1 MGIFWAYDWA
11 FSGQVWDAEVMPR
24 SGTAAANAT
33 TADVL
38 AEEVKVLLR
47 VGLPVRLERC
57 GPNLLGLQGV
67 KARSSNPDVPGSRAR
82 ALDGLLRE
90 QLDRLENGEL
100 AEAARLLFGAQVST
114 SGATLTARRVMAAA
128 ASGYEVHHFR
138 KRIEPRLL
146 ELLAWQLRRDSEA
159 FTTRH
164 AEPPELHAASGRL
177 VLPAD
182 VFAWEAA
189 EHQHALASLWGAVY
203 LLRAQL
209 LTVARLASMDATG
222 QDLAAAVALWRHAL
236 VLRAAHAYRSA
247 YGAVLLHAATKLGP
261 EEIAASAGWTPPLT
275 AAQELLLTELAD
287 PEEGRDA
294 FAARLAFAEG
304 STELVAAWRQA
315 LIGRQDGSHKK
326 QGHHA

>member
-1 MGIFWAYDWA
+1 M
-11 FSGQVWDAEVMPR
+11 
-24 SGTAAANAT
+24 
-33 TADVL
+33 
-38 AEEVKVLLR
+38 
-47 VGLPVRLERC
+47 
-57 GPNLLGLQGV
+57 
-67 KARSSNPDVPGSRAR
+67 
-82 ALDGLLRE
+82 
-90 QLDRLENGEL
+90 DRLENSEL

-114 SGATLTARRVMAAA
+114 SGSTLTARRAMAAA

-159 FTTRH
+159 FATRH
-164 AEPPELHAASGRL
+164 AEPPELHATSGRL
-177 VLPAD
+177 VLPSD

-209 LTVARLASMDATG
+209 LTVARLVSMDTAG

-261 EEIAASAGWTPPLT
+261 EKIAASAGWTPPLT
-275 AAQELLLTELAD
+275 PPQELLLTELAD
-287 PEEGRDA
+287 SEQGWDS
-294 FAARLAFAEG
+294 FAARLALAEG
-304 STELVAAWRQA
+304 GTELVAVWQRA
-315 LIGRQDGSHKK
+315 LIGRQGGSQEEK
-326 QGHHA
+326 GHHA